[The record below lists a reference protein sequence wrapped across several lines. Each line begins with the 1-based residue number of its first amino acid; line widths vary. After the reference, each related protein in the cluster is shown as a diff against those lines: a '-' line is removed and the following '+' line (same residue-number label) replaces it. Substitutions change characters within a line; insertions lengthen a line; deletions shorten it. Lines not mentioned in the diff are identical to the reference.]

1 MIKNDREPQSTVD
14 PRLPHNPPTMAIR
27 EFTDS
32 SGVKWRVWS
41 TVPRV
46 SGIYDMSLRA
56 GWLTFESASG
66 RRRLAP
72 IPRGWQDAD
81 AARLELMCRS
91 AEVTRRTGLT
101 PDPDAPD
108 ASVGG
113 DEPPTT
119 DPQG

>member
-1 MIKNDREPQSTVD
+1 
-14 PRLPHNPPTMAIR
+14 MAIR
-27 EFTDS
+27 EFTDA

-46 SGIYDMSLRA
+46 SGIYETKLRA
-56 GWLTFESASG
+56 GWLTFESVSG

-91 AEVTRRTGLT
+91 AEVAKRTGLT
-101 PDPDAPD
+101 HDPDAPD
-108 ASVGG
+108 ASVGD

-119 DPQG
+119 DAQG